1 MDNNKVISNFVIFS
15 HNNNDNDV
23 NFVNSSYDCNI
34 NFLKVALIKIISSS
48 AVIIA
53 IIVSIKILFKMLKI

>member
-1 MDNNKVISNFVIFS
+1 MDNNEVISNFVIFS

>member
-23 NFVNSSYDCNI
+23 NFVNCSYDCNI

>member
-34 NFLKVALIKIISSS
+34 NFLRVALIKIISSS

>member
-53 IIVSIKILFKMLKI
+53 IIVSIKILFEMLKI